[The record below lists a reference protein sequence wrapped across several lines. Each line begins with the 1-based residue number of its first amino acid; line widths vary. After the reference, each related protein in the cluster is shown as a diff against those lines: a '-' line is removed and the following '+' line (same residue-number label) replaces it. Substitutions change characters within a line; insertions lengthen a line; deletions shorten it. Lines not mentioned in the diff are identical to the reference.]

1 MVVGNVDR
9 AHVEKLVRGSLGLA
23 CRELS
28 GRHRP
33 VPERPSDVVI
43 ESRAL
48 PTNYILGFYSGPL
61 ANSDDYQAL
70 RIASVLTGRLFA
82 EIRTRQ
88 N

>member
-1 MVVGNVDR
+1 MDATGP
-9 AHVEKLVRGSLGLA
+9 S
-23 CRELS
+23 S
-28 GRHRP
+28 
-33 VPERPSDVVI
+33 ERPSDVVI

-70 RIASVLTGRLFA
+70 RIATSVLTGRLFA